1 MPLPASSRAQ
11 TQARRSHLLSAKLLY
26 AKSMRPCLIAIDMDG
41 TLIGSDGR
49 ISDRNRAALLRA
61 EYGGVEI
68 VIATGRRHAYAM
80 RLVRALGLRGA
91 SALISS
97 NGTVIRTVGS
107 ALIHRT
113 HMSAATALWLC
124 RALGDLRD
132 TFVLTYDRVGED
144 GDDTRGALVCEPS
157 NALHKSIGNWM
168 RANEPYIAH
177 VDNIEHALLQAAEA
191 ASALAATTEFPALDL
206 HAPIQAMLCG
216 TVAQMETA
224 EALLRQHPA
233 IAGVGEP
240 EPPGCEIVLHRTAYP
255 DRDLSILDILPAG
268 CSKASALR
276 HLTALRGC
284 TMADVLAIGDNWNDV
299 AMLEAAGNA
308 VLMGNAPAEL
318 QLHARE
324 RGWTLGPTNDEDGV
338 AVAIEAAL
346 VREPAL
352 T

>member
-1 MPLPASSRAQ
+1 MP
-11 TQARRSHLLSAKLLY
+11 
-26 AKSMRPCLIAIDMDG
+26 PCLIAIDMDG

-49 ISDRNRAALLRA
+49 ISDRNRAALLAA
-61 EYGGVEI
+61 EEQGVEI

-80 RLVRALGLRGA
+80 RLVRALGLRST

-107 ALIHRT
+107 QLVHRT
-113 HMSAATALWLC
+113 HMSAATALRLC

-132 TFVLTYDRVGED
+132 TFVLTYDRVGAD
-144 GDDTRGALVCEPS
+144 GDDTRGALVCEPG
-157 NALHKSIGNWM
+157 NALHNSIGNWM

-177 VDNIEHALLQAAEA
+177 VDDIEQALA
-191 ASALAATTEFPALDL
+191 ASAAAVATTEGLALDL

-216 TVAQMETA
+216 TVAQMEAA
-224 EALLRQHPA
+224 EILLRRQPN
-233 IAGVGEP
+233 IAGVNEP

-284 TMADVLAIGDNWNDV
+284 TVADVLAIGDNWNDL
-299 AMLEAAGNA
+299 AMLEAAGQS
-308 VLMGNAPAEL
+308 VLMGNAPLDL
-318 QLHARE
+318 QALALQ
-324 RGWTLGPTNDEDGV
+324 RGWVLGPTNDEHGV
-338 AVAIEAAL
+338 ALAIEAAL
-346 VREPAL
+346 APEPVPA
-352 T
+352 

>member
-1 MPLPASSRAQ
+1 MS
-11 TQARRSHLLSAKLLY
+11 
-26 AKSMRPCLIAIDMDG
+26 PCLIAIDMDG

-49 ISDRNRAALLRA
+49 ISDRNRAALLHA
-61 EYGGVEI
+61 EAQGVEI

-107 ALIHRT
+107 TLVHRR

-132 TFVLTYDRVGED
+132 TFVLTYDRVGAD
-144 GDDTRGALVCEPS
+144 GEDTRGALVCEPG
-157 NALHKSIGNWM
+157 NVLHNSIGGWM

-177 VDNIEHALLQAAEA
+177 VDNIEQALAAAAEA
-191 ASALAATTEFPALDL
+191 AAALAATTETPALDL

-216 TVAQMETA
+216 TVAQMEVA
-224 EALLRQHPA
+224 EARLRQHPNV
-233 IAGVGEP
+233 AGVGESESP
-240 EPPGCEIVLHRTAYP
+240 DCEIALHRTAYP
-255 DRDLSILDILPAG
+255 ERDLSILDILPAG

-299 AMLEAAGNA
+299 AMLEAVGHA

-318 QLHARE
+318 QTLARE

-338 AVAIEAAL
+338 ALAIEAAL
-346 VREPAL
+346 TQEPAL
-352 T
+352 THEPALT

>member
-1 MPLPASSRAQ
+1 
-11 TQARRSHLLSAKLLY
+11 
-26 AKSMRPCLIAIDMDG
+26 MRTCLIAIDMDG

-61 EYGGVEI
+61 EEGGVEI

-107 ALIHRT
+107 TLVHRT

-132 TFVLTYDRVGED
+132 TFVLTYDRVGPD
-144 GDDTRGALVCEPS
+144 GEDTRGALVCEPG
-157 NALHKSIGNWM
+157 NVLHNSIGGWM

-177 VDNIEHALLQAAEA
+177 VDNIEHALAAAAEA
-191 ASALAATTEFPALDL
+191 AATNNANSAPDL

-216 TVAQMETA
+216 TVAQMEVA
-224 EALLRQHPA
+224 EARLRQHPNV
-233 IAGVGEP
+233 AGVGESESP
-240 EPPGCEIVLHRTAYP
+240 DCEIALHRTAYP
-255 DRDLSILDILPAG
+255 ERDLSILDILPAG

-299 AMLEAAGNA
+299 AMLEAVGHA

-318 QLHARE
+318 QTLARE

-338 AVAIEAAL
+338 ALAIEAAL
-346 VREPAL
+346 TREPTLA
-352 T
+352 

>member
-1 MPLPASSRAQ
+1 
-11 TQARRSHLLSAKLLY
+11 
-26 AKSMRPCLIAIDMDG
+26 MRPCLIAIDMDG

-49 ISDRNRAALLRA
+49 ISDRNRTALLAA
-61 EYGGVEI
+61 EEGGVEI

-80 RLVRALGLRGA
+80 RLVRALGLRGQ

-107 ALIHRT
+107 QLLQRR

-132 TFVLTYDRVGED
+132 TFVLTYDRVGPD
-144 GDDTRGALVCEPS
+144 GDDTRGALVCEPG
-157 NALHKSIGNWM
+157 NALHNSIGNWM

-177 VDNIEHALLQAAEA
+177 VENIEHALVAAVKATDTAPDPQAPNLHA
-191 ASALAATTEFPALDL
+191 PNL

-216 TVAQMETA
+216 TVMQMEAA
-224 EALLRQHPA
+224 ETLLRRHPA
-233 IAGVGEP
+233 VAGVGEP

-255 DRDLSILDILPAG
+255 DRNLSILDILPAG

-299 AMLEAAGNA
+299 PMLEAAGGA
-308 VLMGNAPAEL
+308 VLMGNAPAAL
-318 QLHARE
+318 KATAAA
-324 RGWTLGPTNDEDGV
+324 RGWTVGRTNDEDGV
-338 AVAIEAAL
+338 ALAIEAAL
-346 VREPAL
+346 AAEPVLA
-352 T
+352 

>member
-1 MPLPASSRAQ
+1 MP
-11 TQARRSHLLSAKLLY
+11 
-26 AKSMRPCLIAIDMDG
+26 PCLIAIDMDG

-49 ISDRNRAALLRA
+49 ISDRNRGALLQA
-61 EYGGVEI
+61 EQQGVEI

-91 SALISS
+91 SAVVSS

-107 ALIHRT
+107 ALVHRT

-132 TFVLTYDRVGED
+132 TFVLTYDRVGPD
-144 GDDTRGALVCEPS
+144 GEDTRGALVCEPS
-157 NALHKSIGNWM
+157 NALHNSIGNWM

-177 VDNIEHALLQAAEA
+177 VDDIEGTLA
-191 ASALAATTEFPALDL
+191 ASAAAVATTEGLALDL

-216 TVAQMETA
+216 TVAQMEAA
-224 EALLRQHPA
+224 EALLRRHPQ

-268 CSKASALR
+268 CSKASALE

-284 TMADVLAIGDNWNDV
+284 TMADVLAIGDNWNDLP
-299 AMLEAAGNA
+299 MLEAAGQA
-308 VLMGNAPAEL
+308 VLMGNAPPEL
-318 QLHARE
+318 QLLAAN
-324 RGWTLGPTNDEDGV
+324 RGWTVGPTNDEDGV
-338 AVAIEAAL
+338 ALAIEAAL
-346 VREPAL
+346 APEPVPA
-352 T
+352 

>member
-1 MPLPASSRAQ
+1 
-11 TQARRSHLLSAKLLY
+11 
-26 AKSMRPCLIAIDMDG
+26 MRTCLIAIDMDG

-49 ISDRNRAALLRA
+49 ISDRNRAALMRA
-61 EYGGVEI
+61 EEGGVEI

-107 ALIHRT
+107 ELVHRR

-132 TFVLTYDRVGED
+132 TFVLTYDRVGPD
-144 GDDTRGALVCEPS
+144 GEDTRGALVCEPG
-157 NALHKSIGNWM
+157 NVLHNSIGGWM

-177 VDNIEHALLQAAEA
+177 VENIEHALAAAAESA
-191 ASALAATTEFPALDL
+191 AANNGNSAPDL

-216 TVAQMETA
+216 TVAQMEVA
-224 EALLRQHPA
+224 EARLRQHPNV
-233 IAGVGEP
+233 AGVGEP
-240 EPPGCEIVLHRTAYP
+240 ESPDCEIALHRTAYP
-255 DRDLSILDILPAG
+255 ERDLSILDILPAG

-299 AMLEAAGNA
+299 AMLEAVGHA

-318 QLHARE
+318 QTLARE
-324 RGWTLGPTNDEDGV
+324 RGWTVGPTNDEDGV
-338 AVAIEAAL
+338 ALAIEAAL
-346 VREPAL
+346 TREPTLA
-352 T
+352 

>member
-1 MPLPASSRAQ
+1 MP
-11 TQARRSHLLSAKLLY
+11 
-26 AKSMRPCLIAIDMDG
+26 PCLIAIDMDG

-49 ISDRNRAALLRA
+49 ISDRNRGALLQA
-61 EYGGVEI
+61 EQQGVEI

-91 SALISS
+91 SAVVSS

-107 ALIHRT
+107 ALVHRT

-132 TFVLTYDRVGED
+132 TFVLTYDRVGPD
-144 GDDTRGALVCEPS
+144 GEDTRGALVCEPS
-157 NALHKSIGNWM
+157 NALHNSIGNWM

-177 VDNIEHALLQAAEA
+177 VDDIEGALA
-191 ASALAATTEFPALDL
+191 ASAAAVATTEGLALDL

-216 TVAQMETA
+216 TVAQMEAA
-224 EALLRQHPA
+224 EALLRRHPQ

-268 CSKASALR
+268 CSKASALE

-284 TMADVLAIGDNWNDV
+284 TMADVLAIGDNWNDLP
-299 AMLEAAGNA
+299 MLEAAGQA
-308 VLMGNAPAEL
+308 VLMGNAPPEL
-318 QLHARE
+318 QLLAAK
-324 RGWTLGPTNDEDGV
+324 RGWTVGPTNDEDGV
-338 AVAIEAAL
+338 ALAIEAAL
-346 VREPAL
+346 APEPVPA
-352 T
+352 